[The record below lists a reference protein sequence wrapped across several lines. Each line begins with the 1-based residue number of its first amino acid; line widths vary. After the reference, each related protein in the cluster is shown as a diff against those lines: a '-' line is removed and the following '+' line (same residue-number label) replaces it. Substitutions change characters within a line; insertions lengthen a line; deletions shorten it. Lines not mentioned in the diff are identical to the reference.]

1 MMTEK
6 GEKPVFSG
14 NMERMMVA
22 DKWHSVGLNFHIY
35 KRSAIPNSFEV
46 LYTDDEKWEAFRDQ
60 MEQNYEWEPDERL
73 ELREGSDYDERD
85 YQYVLHIKP
94 GITLFK
100 KRHHRA
106 VTIYYDNNSD
116 SSVVEMLKKKLPEL
130 QADMVSLKIGYVTHD
145 GISLSVK
152 FRDFKPY
159 KQDLT
164 RFMGEELVTFRE
176 RMVRS
181 LKQNGCGGLYL
192 LHGKPGTGKT
202 SFIKSVL
209 SEAGKRAIY
218 MSPAQTDNLT
228 SPALIGLLM
237 DYPDSILVIEDA
249 ETVLMKRQ
257 GDNSNAVSNLLNMTD
272 GFPADFLNLNII
284 CTFNT
289 RIENID
295 PALLRKG
302 RLKGICQFREL
313 TSEQASELAAHL
325 GVDVNT
331 DKPMSLA
338 EVCNGGADPDYFRN
352 NGIGFVNTG

>member
-1 MMTEK
+1 MKTET
-6 GEKPVFSG
+6 GERLVFSN

-22 DKWHSVGLNFHIY
+22 DKWHTIGMNFHIY
-35 KRSAIPNSFEV
+35 KRSAIPSSFEV
-46 LYTDDEKWEAFRDQ
+46 MLTDNVKWERLRNDL
-60 MEQNYEWEPDERL
+60 EENYEWGQSDKL
-73 ELREGSDYDERD
+73 EMREGNYSDDED
-85 YQYVLHIKP
+85 YRYLLHLKQ
-94 GITLFK
+94 GITIFK
-100 KRHHRA
+100 KQHNQSVA
-106 VTIYYDNNSD
+106 IYYDTGSD
-116 SSVVEMLKKKLPEL
+116 TDLVEILKEKLTALKENVVNF
-130 QADMVSLKIGYVTHD
+130 KIGYVTVD
-145 GISLSVK
+145 SASLTVK

-159 KQDLT
+159 KDDLT
-164 RFMGEELVTFRE
+164 RFMGEELTTFRE

-181 LKQNGCGGLYL
+181 LKQIDCGGLYL

-209 SEAGKRAIY
+209 GEAGKKAIY

-257 GDNSNAVSNLLNMTD
+257 GDNSNAISNLLNLTD

-289 RIENID
+289 RIDNID

-302 RLKGICQFREL
+302 RLKGIHQFKEL
-313 TSEQASELAAHL
+313 TPEQAGNLAEFLEA
-325 GVDVNT
+325 DIDT
-331 DKPMSLA
+331 DKPMSIA
-338 EVCNGGADPDYFRN
+338 DVCNADSGLEYVAGN
-352 NGIGFVNTG
+352 EIGFMNTG